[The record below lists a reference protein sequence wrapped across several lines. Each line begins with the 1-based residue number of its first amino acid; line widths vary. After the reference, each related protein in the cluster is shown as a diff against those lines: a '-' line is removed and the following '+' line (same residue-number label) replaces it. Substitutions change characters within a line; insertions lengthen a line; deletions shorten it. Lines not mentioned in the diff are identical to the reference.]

1 MPVLRAA
8 WLIAKKDLLVEVRNR
23 ELISTVLFFAIACVL
38 VFVFALLREDGMPPG
53 ESAANPAPGIL
64 WVAIAFSG
72 TLALGRTFERE
83 RRGETL
89 RALLLAPVERSA
101 VYLGK
106 LLTVL
111 LLMGAIEVVVVPVV
125 GVLFSAPFGR
135 APGLLLALLAA
146 GTLGF
151 AAIGTLFAAMLT
163 RVTSRDVMLPVL
175 LYPMSVPVIIAGV
188 MGTAAL
194 VAGREPDVATAQ
206 TWLAMLVFFD
216 AVFVTIALW
225 LFQPV
230 MSE

>member
-1 MPVLRAA
+1 
-8 WLIAKKDLLVEVRNR
+8 
-23 ELISTVLFFAIACVL
+23 
-38 VFVFALLREDGMPPG
+38 
-53 ESAANPAPGIL
+53 
-64 WVAIAFSG
+64 VAIAFSG

-111 LLMGAIEVVVVPVV
+111 ILMAAIEIVVVPVV
-125 GVLFSAPFGR
+125 GVLFGAPFGR
-135 APGLLLALLAA
+135 APALLVALLVA

-163 RVTSRDVMLPVL
+163 RVSSRDVMLPVL

-188 MGTAAL
+188 MGTSAL
-194 VAGREPDVATAQ
+194 LTGREPDVATAQ